1 MKMKDDGR
9 CGAHDVR
16 CRIIAVRDEK
26 DLSKTRKKR
35 NYFIKSIYLII
46 TFSYFQE
53 YYKFT

>member
-35 NYFIKSIYLII
+35 NYFIKSINLII
-46 TFSYFQE
+46 TILIFSRIL
-53 YYKFT
+53 